1 MYNILVLYA
10 FIQNPSIN
18 PFVDVYKNYL
28 YILIGNTLI
37 SLALAEYH
45 PL

>member
-1 MYNILVLYA
+1 MYNSLVLYA

-18 PFVDVYKNYL
+18 SFVDVYKNYL
-28 YILIGNTLI
+28 YILIGNTLT
-37 SLALAEYH
+37 SQALAEYH

>member
-1 MYNILVLYA
+1 MYSSLVLYA
-10 FIQNPSIN
+10 FIQNPSIKS
-18 PFVDVYKNYL
+18 FMYVYKIYL
-28 YILIGNTLI
+28 YILIGNTLT

>member
-1 MYNILVLYA
+1 MYNSLILYA
-10 FIQNPSIN
+10 FIQNPSIK
-18 PFVDVYKNYL
+18 PFMYVYKIYL
-28 YILIGNTLI
+28 YILIGNTLT

>member
-1 MYNILVLYA
+1 MYSSLILYA
-10 FIQNPSIN
+10 FIQNPSIK
-18 PFVDVYKNYL
+18 PFMYVYKIYL